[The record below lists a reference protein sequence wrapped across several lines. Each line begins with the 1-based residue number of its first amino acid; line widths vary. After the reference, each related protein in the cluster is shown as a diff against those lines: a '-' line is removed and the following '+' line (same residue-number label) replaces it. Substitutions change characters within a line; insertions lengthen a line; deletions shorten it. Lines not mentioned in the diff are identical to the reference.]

1 MKIISTNNV
10 AYHNYFII
18 NTLVAGIAL
27 EGSEVK
33 SIRLGNV
40 NLKDSFVL
48 INKDMEVFVNNMYVK
63 PYEKSSSYVPNERR
77 PRKLL
82 LNKSEI
88 KKLYDK
94 VKVKGFTIVPTKLFF
109 EESLVKLEIALAKG
123 KHTYDKKECL
133 KQNDIKRDMQR
144 EMKNY
149 Q

>member
-1 MKIISTNNV
+1 MKIVSTNNV

-109 EESLVKLEIALAKG
+109 EGSLVKLEIALAKG

>member
-109 EESLVKLEIALAKG
+109 EGSLVKLEIALAKG